1 MWLGDGVA
9 VVGTGAVVS
18 PRRHDDLGVLYSQGQ
33 PGRDAKKPRKESFE
47 LLVLHLEVR
56 VVFG

>member
-18 PRRHDDLGVLYSQGQ
+18 PRRHDDLAVLYSQGQ
-33 PGRDAKKPRKESFE
+33 PGRDAKNPRKKSFE